1 MQEFA
6 VESVLLLDRTKKQEN
21 TITIFTFVK
30 STGLGIAIKL
40 WTTLTAFVGWKR
52 REEPKGE
59 VQRKITVVIT

>member
-1 MQEFA
+1 MA
-6 VESVLLLDRTKKQEN
+6 VLLLDRTKKQEG

-30 STGLGIAIKL
+30 PAGLGIAIKL

-59 VQRKITVVIT
+59 GSIGMH